1 MDRYYNLD
9 VLADVLAKASCMS
22 GVKPVI
28 GRNQCQLGMNGI
40 KKVVSAWAIPDQT
53 RHLKSSSCRGVC
65 MCEEEMCVRTIC
77 TKGVSRCAVG
87 IMCHQSQNLQSWS
100 AKSSSSCITAYC
112 MLGPVEGSVDEV
124 F

>member
-1 MDRYYNLD
+1 MYRYYNLD

-22 GVKPVI
+22 GIKPVI

-65 MCEEEMCVRTIC
+65 MCEGEEMYVRTIY
-77 TKGVSRCAVG
+77 TKGKLV
-87 IMCHQSQNLQSWS
+87 MLLDQSVVQVKVCRASQRKALRH
-100 AKSSSSCITAYC
+100 
-112 MLGPVEGSVDEV
+112 V
-124 F
+124 

>member
-40 KKVVSAWAIPDQT
+40 
-53 RHLKSSSCRGVC
+53 
-65 MCEEEMCVRTIC
+65 
-77 TKGVSRCAVG
+77 
-87 IMCHQSQNLQSWS
+87 
-100 AKSSSSCITAYC
+100 
-112 MLGPVEGSVDEV
+112 
-124 F
+124 